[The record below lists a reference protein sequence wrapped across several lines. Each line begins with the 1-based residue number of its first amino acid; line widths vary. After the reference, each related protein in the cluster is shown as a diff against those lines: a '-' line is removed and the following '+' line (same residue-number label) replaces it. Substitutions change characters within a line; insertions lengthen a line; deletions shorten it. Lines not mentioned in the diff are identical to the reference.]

1 MRKGKYIGTVPEG
14 EFMVPFS
21 HCPGSGKK
29 AEWGCVGKVRA
40 VLISSVVDTLRHPAD
55 TTRQI

>member
-1 MRKGKYIGTVPEG
+1 
-14 EFMVPFS
+14 MVPFS

-40 VLISSVVDTLRHPAD
+40 VLISSIVDTLRHPAD
-55 TTRQI
+55 TTRQV